1 MALLRLRPVLCALL
15 LAFAAIPS
23 ASLAQ
28 QFQDASDRFQI
39 GPELGIPFVGAAVAD
54 YNADGLLDLYHPG
67 RLYQQQ
73 PDGTFRNVINEAG
86 ILVEGET
93 PQGGVF
99 GDVNADGM
107 LDLFIIA
114 SDPASRTYINQSGSS
129 FTVAGTSLNLGV
141 GPTVRNA
148 HWGDFNDDGRLDLY
162 VMRRTGDA
170 HVFTATPDGTYS
182 NLAGPM
188 LAGTAPPVCST
199 SVRDVD
205 QDGDLDLFVSRC
217 AEDGSFNNFK
227 MKASGS
233 GRFSDT
239 QLGIQ
244 TGRSSRSS
252 AWFDADNDGFEDLY
266 VLNERNGFAIGTN
279 DFYRVRRVSPT
290 SSTIVLEYR
299 SVESGLGGEPNEAS
313 NVAIPAD
320 FDNDGWTDV
329 FVANT
334 GSPSRL
340 YRNNGDGTFTD
351 VASTAFPEAISAEL
365 VVSGDFNRDGYV
377 DLAFPSP
384 DGHRLWHNAGGTNQW
399 LTVDLRAAGGNR
411 LGIGARIEITTDE
424 GSRFRTIASGSGL
437 SSQSDELTAYFGLG
451 TQTRVNSIRVTWP
464 DGDIEEFGG
473 PFASNQHVR
482 LVKGIGPNQPPPP
495 FSLVQPPNGA
505 FFETSTETIE
515 LTWENPPEADGD
527 DLTWTVYL
535 DGRSTKLTF
544 EGIPEP
550 RIELATSNLIPNQI
564 YRWTV
569 VASDGHSVRS
579 SQSAVFS
586 FGQPQGPN
594 PTLEAPLDFN
604 YGLPNVQRGS
614 TAFFD
619 LDQDSDL
626 DLFVSGFTGSRYV
639 ARVLRLDDAVYPI
652 PNTEGATF
660 VFKTFSPLD
669 LVILPLAFSEVA
681 FGDVDGDAF
690 PDIVY
695 SGLEPE
701 SGEPTTIVYLNRQS
715 SVEEMVGASL
725 PNVWNGSVETG
736 DIDGDGF
743 LDVLLTGTSSKEL
756 PHEPVT
762 VVAYGSGSGFT
773 VHTNVLPGVVG
784 GEARLAD
791 MDGDGDLDVALSGD
805 IGDGHP
811 FSGIFRNDDGTFVD
825 VGAGLPPLL
834 ASTLAWGDVDGDGR
848 PDLFLTGGQI
858 SPGLL
863 TSHAVLAH
871 NDGSGRFTLESG
883 VFVGAVH
890 GDVQW
895 MDYEGD
901 GDLDLIIQGAPEPFS
916 AAIARLYRNDNGTL
930 IPELDLSTSLFGRFA
945 AGDYNGDGD
954 VDLVIIGTDVTGAS
968 TTRFWMNVQF
978 PERLPPP

>member
-1 MALLRLRPVLCALL
+1 MAFFRFRPVLSALL
-15 LAFAAIPS
+15 LALIVVPS
-23 ASLAQ
+23 ASFAQ
-28 QFQDASDRFQI
+28 RFVDVSDRFQI
-39 GPELGIPFVGAAVAD
+39 GPELGVSFVGAAVGD

-86 ILVEGET
+86 ILVDGEL

-114 SDPASRTYINQSGSS
+114 TDPASRTYINQSGSS
-129 FTVAGTSLNLGV
+129 FAVAGSSLNLGV
-141 GPTVRNA
+141 GPQVRSA
-148 HWGDFNDDGRLDLY
+148 HWGDFNNDGRLDLY

-170 HVFTATPDGTYS
+170 HVFTATPDGSFS

-205 QDGDLDLFVSRC
+205 QDGDLDVFVSRC

-227 MKASGS
+227 LKSSGAS
-233 GRFSDT
+233 RFSES

-252 AWFDADNDGFEDLY
+252 AWFDADNDGMDDLY

-290 SSTIVLEYR
+290 SSTVVLEYR
-299 SVESGLGGEPNEAS
+299 SEESGLGGEPNEAS

-320 FDNDGWTDV
+320 FDNDGWVDV
-329 FVANT
+329 FVANS
-334 GSPSRL
+334 GFPSRL

-351 VASTAFPEAISAEL
+351 VAGTAFPEEISAEL
-365 VVSGDFNRDGYV
+365 VVSGDFNGDGYV

-384 DGHRLWHNAGGTNQW
+384 TGHRLWYNAGGSNQW
-399 LTVDLRAAGGNR
+399 LSVDVRAAGGNR
-411 LGIGARIEITTDE
+411 LGIGARIEIVTDE
-424 GSRFRTIASGSGL
+424 GSRYRTIASGSGL

-451 TQTRVNSIRVTWP
+451 TQAQVNAIRVTWP
-464 DGDIEEFGG
+464 DGDVEEFPG
-473 PFASNQHVR
+473 PFASNQRVR
-482 LVKGIGPNQPPPP
+482 LVKGVGPNQPPPP
-495 FSLVQPPNGA
+495 FSLVQPSNGA
-505 FFETSTETIE
+505 FFETITETIE
-515 LTWENPPEADGD
+515 LSWENPADADGD
-527 DLTWTVYL
+527 DVSWNLYL
-535 DGRSTKLTF
+535 EGRSTKLAF
-544 EGIPEP
+544 EGISEP
-550 RIELATSNLIPNQI
+550 RIELATVNLIPNQI
-564 YRWTV
+564 YRWSV
-569 VASDGHSVRS
+569 VATDGHSVRS

-604 YGLPNVQRGS
+604 YGLPNVRRGS
-614 TAFFD
+614 VAFFD
-619 LDQDSDL
+619 LDQDTDL
-626 DLFVSGFTGSRYV
+626 DLFVSGFTGNRHV
-639 ARVLRLDDAVYPI
+639 ARVLRLEDAVYPI
-652 PNTEGATF
+652 PNAEGATF
-660 VFKTFSPLD
+660 VFKTYSPMEM
-669 LVILPLAFSEVA
+669 VILPLAFSEVA

-701 SGEPTTIVYLNRQS
+701 SSEPRTLVYLNRQS
-715 SVEEMVGASL
+715 SVEELTPSSL
-725 PNVWNGSVETG
+725 PNLWNGSVETG
-736 DIDGDGF
+736 DIDGDGV
-743 LDVLLTGTSSKEL
+743 LDVLLTGTHSTV
-756 PHEPVT
+756 PPYEPVT
-762 VVAYGSGSGFT
+762 VVAYGTGSEFT
-773 VHTNVLPGVVG
+773 VHTDLLPGIVG

-805 IGDGHP
+805 VGNGRP
-811 FSGIFRNDDGTFVD
+811 FSGIFRNDNGTFVD
-825 VGAGLPPLL
+825 IGADLPPLL
-834 ASTLAWGDVDGDGR
+834 ASSLSWGDMDGDGR
-848 PDLFLTGGQI
+848 PDLFLTGGQVT
-858 SPGLL
+858 PDLL
-863 TSHAVLAH
+863 SSQAVLVR
-871 NDGSGRFTLESG
+871 NMDGNRFTVESG

-895 MDYEGD
+895 VDYEGD
-901 GDLDLIIQGAPEPFS
+901 GDLDLIVQGAPEPFS

-954 VDLVIIGTDVTGAS
+954 ADLVIIGTDALGAS
-968 TTRFWMNVQF
+968 ITRFWMNIQF
-978 PERLPPP
+978 PERLPPQ